1 MRQLPS
7 LQVFL
12 ILTRLEETIL
22 DELWNPVLPSDLDLV
37 LSLRLL
43 PFEVVLL
50 KLIIVL
56 VSQKSNQSVE
66 VAEIT

>member
-12 ILTRLEETIL
+12 ILTRLEETVL

>member
-1 MRQLPS
+1 MRQLSS

-12 ILTRLEETIL
+12 ILTRLEETVL
-22 DELWNPVLPSDLDLV
+22 NELWNPVLPSNLDLV
-37 LSLRLL
+37 LSLRLF

-56 VSQKSNQSVE
+56 VSQKTNQSVE
-66 VAEIT
+66 IAQIT

>member
-1 MRQLPS
+1 MRQLLG

-12 ILTRLEETIL
+12 ILTRLEETVL

-56 VSQKSNQSVE
+56 VSQKPNQSVE

>member
-12 ILTRLEETIL
+12 ILTRLEETVL
-22 DELWNPVLPSDLDLV
+22 DELWDPVLPSDLDLV
-37 LSLRLL
+37 LSLRLF

>member
-1 MRQLPS
+1 MRQLSS

-12 ILTRLEETIL
+12 ILTGLEETVL

-37 LSLRLL
+37 LSLRLF

-56 VSQKSNQSVE
+56 VSQKPNQSVE

>member
-1 MRQLPS
+1 MRQLLG

-12 ILTRLEETIL
+12 ILTRLEETVL

>member
-1 MRQLPS
+1 MRQLFR

-12 ILTRLEETIL
+12 ILTRLEETVL
-22 DELWNPVLPSDLDLV
+22 DEFWNPVLPSDLDLV

-56 VSQKSNQSVE
+56 VSQKTNQSVE

>member
-1 MRQLPS
+1 MRQLLG

-12 ILTRLEETIL
+12 ILTRLEETVL
-22 DELWNPVLPSDLDLV
+22 DEFWNPVLPSDLDLV

>member
-1 MRQLPS
+1 MRQLSS

-12 ILTRLEETIL
+12 ILTRLEETVL

-37 LSLRLL
+37 LSLRLFH
-43 PFEVVLL
+43 FEVVLL
-50 KLIIVL
+50 KLIVVL

>member
-12 ILTRLEETIL
+12 ILTRLEETVL

-37 LSLRLL
+37 LSLRLF

>member
-1 MRQLPS
+1 MRQLLG

-12 ILTRLEETIL
+12 ILTRLEETVL
-22 DELWNPVLPSDLDLV
+22 DKFWNPVLPSDLDLV

>member
-12 ILTRLEETIL
+12 ILTRLEETVL

-37 LSLRLL
+37 LSLGLF

>member
-1 MRQLPS
+1 VRQLPS

-12 ILTRLEETIL
+12 ILTRLEETVL

-37 LSLRLL
+37 LSLRLF

-66 VAEIT
+66 VTEIT

>member
-1 MRQLPS
+1 MRQLLG

-12 ILTRLEETIL
+12 ILTRLEETVL

-37 LSLRLL
+37 LSLRLF

>member
-12 ILTRLEETIL
+12 ILTRLEETVL
-22 DELWNPVLPSDLDLV
+22 DELWNPVLPCDLDLV
-37 LSLRLL
+37 LSLGLF

>member
-12 ILTRLEETIL
+12 ILTRLEETVL

-37 LSLRLL
+37 LSMRLF

>member
-1 MRQLPS
+1 MRQLSS

-12 ILTRLEETIL
+12 ILTRLEETVL

-37 LSLRLL
+37 LSLRLF

-50 KLIIVL
+50 KLIVVL

>member
-12 ILTRLEETIL
+12 ILTRLEETVL
-22 DELWNPVLPSDLDLV
+22 DELWNPVLPSNLDLV
-37 LSLRLL
+37 LSLRLF

-56 VSQKSNQSVE
+56 VSQKPNQSVE

>member
-1 MRQLPS
+1 

-12 ILTRLEETIL
+12 ILTRLEETVL

-37 LSLRLL
+37 LSLRLF

>member
-1 MRQLPS
+1 MRQLSS

-12 ILTRLEETIL
+12 ILTRLEETVL
-22 DELWNPVLPSDLDLV
+22 NELWNPVLPSDLDLV
-37 LSLRLL
+37 LSLRLF

-50 KLIIVL
+50 KLIVVL

>member
-12 ILTRLEETIL
+12 ILTRLEETVL
-22 DELWNPVLPSDLDLV
+22 DELWNPVLPCNLDLV
-37 LSLRLL
+37 LSLRLF

>member
-12 ILTRLEETIL
+12 ILTRLEETVL

-37 LSLRLL
+37 LSLRLF

-66 VAEIT
+66 VTEIT

>member
-1 MRQLPS
+1 VRQLPS

-12 ILTRLEETIL
+12 ILTRLEETVL

-37 LSLRLL
+37 LSLRLF